1 MSKSNAYVYSTEN
14 YSSIYCLSCATEA
27 WKEDARKELDN
38 GTDFHDIIREL
49 REMDRP
55 DWIDAGECSASG
67 ETCQD
72 CGDEVC
78 PPYFSCD
85 GCNHSGWGEDF
96 SKILAEE
103 PERIDW
109 DGDGPHT
116 PWCDEC
122 EDENRAGTAL
132 LLDDDG
138 RGYKLWFAEDY
149 TGEMTY
155 RQPAVHGDYSKSYA
169 YVPRWCPSAPTPIYR
184 AGCRRF
190 TLADALRHWGPG
202 HPTWSTHP
210 LLRESTDS
218 AAYRLSSAVLRHAMR
233 RALPR
238 IVIPS
243 ERATDDADAA
253 LAA

>member
-1 MSKSNAYVYSTEN
+1 MSRSDAYVYSTEN
-14 YSSIYCLSCATEA
+14 YSGIYCLSCATEA
-27 WKEDARKELDN
+27 WKEDAREELDN
-38 GTDFHDIIREL
+38 GDDFAAIFRNIRE
-49 REMDRP
+49 MNRP
-55 DWIDAGECSASG
+55 QWLDAGECRDSG
-67 ETCQD
+67 ETCED
-72 CGDEVC
+72 CGEEVC
-78 PPYFSCD
+78 PPYFSCA
-85 GCNHSGWGEDF
+85 GCDHSGWGEDF

-122 EDENRAGTAL
+122 EDENRDPGTSVL

-138 RGYKLWFAEDY
+138 RGYSLRFVEDY

-169 YVPRWCPSAPTPIYR
+169 YVPTPIYR

-253 LAA
+253 LTA

>member
-1 MSKSNAYVYSTEN
+1 MSRSEAYVYDTHG
-14 YSSIYCLSCATEA
+14 YTGVHCLSCATEA
-27 WKEDARKELDN
+27 WKADAREELDN
-38 GTDFHDIIREL
+38 GDDFAAIFRNI

-55 DWIDAGECSASG
+55 QWLDVGECSDNG
-67 ETCQD
+67 ETCEE
-72 CGDEVC
+72 CGEEVC
-78 PPYFSCD
+78 PPYFSCA
-85 GCNHSGWGEDF
+85 GCDHTGWGEDF
-96 SKILAEE
+96 SEILAEQ
-103 PERIDW
+103 PDRINW
-109 DGDGPHT
+109 DGDGPVAD
-116 PWCDEC
+116 WCDEC
-122 EDENRAGTAL
+122 EDENRDAGAAL

-138 RGYKLWFAEDY
+138 RGYSLRFVEDF
-149 TGEMTY
+149 TGELTY
-155 RQPAVHGDYSKSYA
+155 RQPGGHYQTDG
-169 YVPRWCPSAPTPIYR
+169 PTPIYR

-190 TLADALRHWGPG
+190 TLADALGHWGPG
-202 HPTWSTHP
+202 HPTWSKHP

>member
-1 MSKSNAYVYSTEN
+1 MSGSEAYVYNTHG
-14 YSSIYCLSCATEA
+14 YTGIYCLSCATEA

-38 GTDFHDIIREL
+38 GDDFAAIFRNI

-55 DWIDAGECSASG
+55 QWLDAGECSGSG
-67 ETCQD
+67 ETCED
-72 CGDEVC
+72 CSDEVC

-85 GCNHSGWGEDF
+85 GCDHSGWGEDF

-109 DGDGPHT
+109 DIDWDGDGPHT

-122 EDENRAGTAL
+122 EDENRDAGAAL

-138 RGYKLWFAEDY
+138 RGYSLRFVENYD
-149 TGEMTY
+149 GELTR
-155 RQPAVHGDYSKSYA
+155 RQPGGHYQTDG
-169 YVPRWCPSAPTPIYR
+169 PTPIYR

-202 HPTWSTHP
+202 HPTWSKHP

-243 ERATDDADAA
+243 ERATVDADAA

>member
-1 MSKSNAYVYSTEN
+1 MSRSEAYVYSVYN
-14 YSSIYCLSCATEA
+14 YTGIYCLSCATEA

-38 GTDFHDIIREL
+38 GDDFAAIFRNI

-55 DWIDAGECSASG
+55 QWLDAGECSDSG
-67 ETCQD
+67 ETCED
-72 CGDEVC
+72 CGEEVC
-78 PPYFSCD
+78 PPYFSCA
-85 GCNHSGWGEDF
+85 GCDHTGWGEDF
-96 SKILAEE
+96 STILAEE
-103 PERIDW
+103 PERINW
-109 DGDGPHT
+109 DGDGPVAD
-116 PWCDEC
+116 WCDEC
-122 EDENRAGTAL
+122 EDENRHAGAAL
-132 LLDDDG
+132 LLEDDG
-138 RGYKLWFAEDY
+138 RGYSLRFVEDY
-149 TGEMTY
+149 TGEMTW
-155 RQPAVHGDYSKSYA
+155 RQPNSTYYA
-169 YVPRWCPSAPTPIYR
+169 DGPTPIYR

-190 TLADALRHWGPG
+190 TLADALHHWGPG
-202 HPTWSTHP
+202 HPTWSKHP

>member
-1 MSKSNAYVYSTEN
+1 MSESEAYAYSTHH
-14 YSSIYCLSCATEA
+14 YTGVYCLSCATEA

-38 GTDFHDIIREL
+38 GDRL
-49 REMDRP
+49 RTPSSET
-55 DWIDAGECSASG
+55 SARWTGRNGSAPANAATSG
-67 ETCQD
+67 ETCED

-85 GCNHSGWGEDF
+85 GCDHSGWGEDF

-109 DGDGPHT
+109 EGDGPRT

-122 EDENRAGTAL
+122 EDENRDAGAAL

-138 RGYKLWFAEDY
+138 RGYKLRFVENY
-149 TGEMTY
+149 TGELTY

-169 YVPRWCPSAPTPIYR
+169 YVPTPIYR